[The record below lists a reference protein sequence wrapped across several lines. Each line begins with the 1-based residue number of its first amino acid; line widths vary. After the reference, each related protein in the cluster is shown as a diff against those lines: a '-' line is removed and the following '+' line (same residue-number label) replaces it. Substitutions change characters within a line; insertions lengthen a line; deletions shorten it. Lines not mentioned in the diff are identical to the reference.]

1 METIKTSLHH
11 SILLPRNNA
20 PIHPTILLIHGRGAD
35 ENDLLGLAP
44 YLDRRF
50 FVISVQAPFRFAHGG
65 YTWYDLREADTPDPH
80 QFMESYSKLTQS
92 LSDFRQH
99 YPVDAEHVF
108 FLGFSM
114 GTVMAY
120 ALSLAQPGIAKGVV
134 AHSGYVPLG
143 TPLEFQWQ
151 KQDAI
156 SYFIAHGTLDP
167 IIPIEAARKAREL
180 LSKTKATL
188 TYREYPIHH
197 QISEESLRD
206 AAYWLRNLLEGVN

>member
-1 METIKTSLHH
+1 MDTIRTSLHH
-11 SILLPRNNA
+11 SILLPKNDA
-20 PIHPTILLIHGRGAD
+20 SVHPTIVLMHGRGAD

-44 YLDRRF
+44 YFDRRF
-50 FVISVQAPFRFAHGG
+50 FFISVQAPFRFAYGG
-65 YTWYDLREADTPDPH
+65 YTWYDLRESDTPEAG
-80 QFMESYSKLTQS
+80 QFLESYSKLSQS
-92 LSDFRQH
+92 LSDFRRH
-99 YPVDAEHVF
+99 YPVDPENMF

-120 ALSLAQPGIAKGVV
+120 ALSLGQPGAAKGVV

-143 TPLEFQWQ
+143 TPIDLQWH
-151 KQDAI
+151 KQDGI
-156 SYFIAHGTLDP
+156 SYFIAHGSLDP

-180 LSKTKATL
+180 LLRSKANL

-206 AAYWLRNLLEGVN
+206 AATWLRNLLDSGT